1 VGTNVK
7 NVHDVIIGTG
17 IMYIN
22 GSDVGQLK
30 NEVRMKH
37 VKEFYTEE
45 AGFPST
51 DSLTTLVKES
61 GELTADLLEVNLDTI
76 ASLMVEYTPFIEGAG
91 SSAIT
96 QELVGAITSAR
107 KTGAAHS
114 KWTDAA
120 VTVRLATTLASAVDA
135 AGTVLYVTDASI
147 FTAGDT
153 ITLKNGASTENAT
166 IDADGVD
173 TGANTLT
180 LTAGLSAG
188 FAAGSSVIN
197 TAVSLVEGTDYYLD
211 RIDGA
216 IWRVST
222 STKIADDDQV
232 VVSYTYTTFTSSGF
246 TAGGISPSTYYTVR
260 FEHTRRDGKIRVVEL
275 YRCQVAGDFELAF
288 AEKQSA
294 PLPIAIKAFSDSTRT
309 VGDQLFR
316 VYDRA
321 AA

>member
-1 VGTNVK
+1 MGTNVK
-7 NVHDVIIGTG
+7 NVHDIIIGTG

-22 GSDVGQLK
+22 GVDVGQLK
-30 NEVRMKH
+30 GNVTMKH
-37 VKEFYTEE
+37 SKVFYEE
-45 AGFPST
+45 KAGFPST
-51 DSLTTLVKES
+51 TILKTLIEE
-61 GELTADLLEVNLDTI
+61 GAELTANLLEVNLDVI
-76 ASLMVEYTPFIEGAG
+76 AGLMVEYTIDTEGAG
-91 SSAIT
+91 SATAT

-107 KTGAAHS
+107 KTGAAYP

-120 VTVRLATTLASAVDA
+120 VTVRLATVLAA
-135 AGTVLYVTDASI
+135 AAEASDTVIYVTDASI

-188 FAAGSSVIN
+188 FASGSSVIN

-211 RIDGA
+211 RLDGA

-232 VVSYTYTTFTSSGF
+232 VVTYTYATYTGRGIK
-246 TAGGISPSTYYTVR
+246 AGGLSPSTYYTVR
-260 FEHTRRDGKIRVVEL
+260 FEHIRRDGKTRVVEL
-275 YRCQVAGDFELAF
+275 YRCQVAGDFEMAF
-288 AEKQSA
+288 NDAESA
-294 PLPIAIKAFSDSTRT
+294 PLPISITAYADSSRAA
-309 VGDQLFR
+309 GDQLFSIWDR
-316 VYDRA
+316 VV
-321 AA
+321 